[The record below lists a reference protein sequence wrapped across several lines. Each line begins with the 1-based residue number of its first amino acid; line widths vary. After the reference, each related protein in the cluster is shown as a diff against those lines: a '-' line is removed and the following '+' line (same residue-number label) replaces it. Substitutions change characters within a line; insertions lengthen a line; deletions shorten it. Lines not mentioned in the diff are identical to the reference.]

1 MAVGPNKKPARKR
14 IKAGSTAA
22 KFVAG
27 RAKAAKRGT
36 DRMTVTDI
44 EKAGKLVGM
53 KKGGKMAKGYA
64 KGGAKMMR
72 AMGGKM
78 AKGYAK
84 GGAKM
89 MKAMGGKMAKGYAK
103 GGAKMSVAGLRA
115 AAKKM
120 GYKVTKA

>member
-14 IKAGSTAA
+14 IKVGSIGAKYMAG
-22 KFVAG
+22 K
-27 RAKAAKRGT
+27 AKAAKRGT
-36 DRMTVTDI
+36 DRMTVTDV

-53 KKGGKMAKGYA
+53 KK
-64 KGGAKMMR
+64 
-72 AMGGKM
+72 
-78 AKGYAK
+78 
-84 GGAKM
+84 
-89 MKAMGGKMAKGYAK
+89 GGKMAKGYAK